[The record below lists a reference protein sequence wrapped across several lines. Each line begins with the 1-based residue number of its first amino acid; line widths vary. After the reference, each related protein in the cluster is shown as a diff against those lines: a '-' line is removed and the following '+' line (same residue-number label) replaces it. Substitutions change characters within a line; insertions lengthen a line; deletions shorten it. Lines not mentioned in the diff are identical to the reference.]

1 MAASR
6 CSYGSMIDS
15 ILTKWIAS
23 MTQAKK
29 TRSLEGGSDEAAR
42 LFPQQRGLPGPYS
55 LEPEGFERRPP
66 AAPSAQGRAARPLL
80 SGDQSARAGAD
91 AAGRPRR
98 DRHPVAGHHRM

>member
-6 CSYGSMIDS
+6 CSYGSIIDS

-42 LFPQQRGLPGPYS
+42 LFPQQRGLSGPYS
-55 LEPEGFERRPP
+55 LEPEGFERRSS
-66 AAPSAQGRAARPLL
+66 AAPSAQGRAARSGL
-80 SGDQSARAGAD
+80 SRDQSARAGAG
-91 AAGRPRR
+91 AAGRWRW
-98 DRHPVAGHHRM
+98 D